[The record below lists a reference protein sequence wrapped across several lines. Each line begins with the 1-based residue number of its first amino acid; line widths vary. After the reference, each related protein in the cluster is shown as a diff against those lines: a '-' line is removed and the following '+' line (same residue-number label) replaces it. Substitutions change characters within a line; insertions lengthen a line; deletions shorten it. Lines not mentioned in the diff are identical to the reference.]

1 MEAEIVESEYAVDES
16 FFDGIEA
23 GLIIEDTANSGLSQ
37 DEILGAIKKEY
48 NEIARIGSFV
58 SKQWGGQRRANSNL
72 FNQDVYTIPSS
83 IFDQM
88 RIADFAVKYDDVVS
102 GAADITE
109 QLAFKEID
117 LDSGDVETSDIG
129 TQILNDLK
137 IITRMREIWRDMFTY
152 SQCYVAV
159 QWSTKTY
166 KVRERKD
173 GSSRPRKKE
182 FKNLRVPIAMSVLDP
197 LKVVPVGDM
206 MFGNERLAYIA
217 DPDEYSG
224 IMEGLGEMPSKDLVV
239 HKLFESKYTPTN
251 AERQTLAEMLPRE
264 GGILDRLILLRE
276 DAVFRVALTKPAYQ
290 RFADVR
296 LASTF
301 ELLDLKHNLR
311 ESDRSDVLGNLNCIV
326 HVKVG
331 SKDIPASSREVAD
344 ARNQFKTYSRNNLM
358 ITDNRVEVEI
368 LTKKTDKTLQPE
380 RHNMLDARLTARVY
394 QILSTGNYAA
404 GTAVDDSTKLF
415 KIIAASMEARR
426 DTIREQVM
434 DHIIDRIWEENNLKG
449 DPILRFHPQKIALDF
464 DRYYS
469 TLLQQLNT
477 LEVISNE
484 TMLDELGL
492 DINQEASR
500 LRHEKDEFGDLF
512 NQRDTPGGKMTSGVA
527 GGIYGGNSNGGG
539 TNLKSFQA
547 TPRNEPSDP
556 VESVRKQS
564 DPTK

>member
-23 GLIIEDTANSGLSQ
+23 GLIIEDNTNSGLSQ
-37 DEILGAIKKEY
+37 DEILNAIKKEY
-48 NEIARIGSFV
+48 SEIARIGSFV

-137 IITRMREIWRDMFTY
+137 IVTRMREIWRDMFTY

-166 KVRERKD
+166 KVLERKD

-182 FKNLRVPIAMSVLDP
+182 FKNLRVPTAISVLDP

-217 DPDEYSG
+217 DPDEYGG
-224 IMEGLGEMPSKDLVV
+224 IMEGLGEMRSKDLVV
-239 HKLFESKYTPTN
+239 HKLFDRKYIPTN
-251 AERQTLAEMLPRE
+251 AERQTLAETLPRE

-276 DAVFRVALTKPAYQ
+276 DAVFRVTLTKPAYQ

-331 SKDIPASSREVAD
+331 SKDIPASAREVAD

-426 DTIREQVM
+426 DTIREQIM
-434 DHIIDRIWEENNLKG
+434 DHIIDRIWDENNLKG

-512 NQRDTPGGKMTSGVA
+512 NQRDTPGNKMTSGVA
-527 GGIYGGNSNGGG
+527 GGIYGGTSNGGG